1 MSSHPEQWSHQGK
14 ERCRYLAKR
23 KLAVLDPGNKR
34 YGGKRTD
41 LVRAVVL
48 IIRLAVLAHQAG
60 PDLCPDTN
68 TVSDLDGRHFVAD
81 LDGMAN
87 DLVAN
92 AKRKACF
99 APATGDGMDVA
110 AADTTGFDPDV
121 NITLAERLGFE
132 LREVS
137 K

>member
-1 MSSHPEQWSHQGK
+1 MSSHPERWSHQDK
-14 ERCRYLAKR
+14 EHYTYLARR
-23 KLAVLDPGNKR
+23 KLAGLDPGNRR
-34 YGGKRTD
+34 YSGKRTD

-48 IIRLAVLAHQAG
+48 IIRFAVLALQAG
-60 PDLCPDTN
+60 PDLCPDTDP
-68 TVSDLDGRHFVAD
+68 VSDLDGRHFVAD

-92 AKRKACF
+92 AKWKACF

-121 NITLAERLGFE
+121 DITLAERLGFE
-132 LREVS
+132 LVEVS